1 MFHAICQQKHVAFDV
16 QQMVVLQSFALEKV
30 PRFLSFSILL
40 QIGQLL
46 GQAAFEALDGRQ
58 SRGLVQFVN
67 AINVAVWIYVFSF
80 QQLHH
85 FGLVFFWMIC
95 VRPSAQ
101 VLKVGRVFADFHPL
115 AQAALHKLVTVEQ
128 LHGGIVFAASSSTLV
143 AFERPTERFVVFHV
157 VRNDVHS
164 SAAFGQFSQE

>member
-1 MFHAICQQKHVAFDV
+1 
-16 QQMVVLQSFALEKV
+16 MVVLQSFALEKV

-40 QIGQLL
+40 QSGQLF
-46 GQAAFEALDGRQ
+46 GQAALEAFDGWQ
-58 SRGLVQFVN
+58 SRGFLQFFD
-67 AINVAVWIYVFSF
+67 AINVAVWIDVFSF

-95 VRPSAQ
+95 VHPSAQ
-101 VLKVGRVFADFHPL
+101 VLKVGRVFADIHPL
-115 AQAALHKLVTVEQ
+115 AQATLHKLVTVEE
-128 LHGGIVFAASSSTLV
+128 LHGGIVFAASSSTMV

-164 SAAFGQFSQE
+164 GAAFGQFSQE